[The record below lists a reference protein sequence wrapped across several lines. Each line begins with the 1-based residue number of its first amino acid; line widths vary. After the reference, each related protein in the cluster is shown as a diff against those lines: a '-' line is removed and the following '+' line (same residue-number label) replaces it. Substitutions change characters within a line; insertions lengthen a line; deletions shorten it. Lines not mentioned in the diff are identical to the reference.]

1 MAIPAF
7 ILLQSLTF
15 FFAPFGFH
23 RPVRPI
29 LHFLRST
36 TAEQRPSLNAR
47 VAHLSQKRILLK
59 SPSNTVNPNRDWTPY
74 LM

>member
-15 FFAPFGFH
+15 FAPFGFH
-23 RPVRPI
+23 RPVRLI

-36 TAEQRPSLNAR
+36 TAEQLLSLNAR

-59 SPSNTVNPNRDWTPY
+59 PQQHRQSKS
-74 LM
+74 